1 MRTLS
6 TMRTRTQSTHH
17 SDPQASNPMVASQT
31 ERSIKRY
38 HRIHKEEQE
47 EAHHQTTNMFLSSL
61 ARVTATKL
69 PAAAAALASRAP
81 VAEAAVAR
89 YASRFLSSMPPYA
102 VDAPDGDH
110 DLEDVE
116 EHMDGVNRI
125 INTAAVTEDAD
136 AITKIHEAVFDTNL
150 FAVDAPD
157 GEHDLEDV
165 EEHLSGVDR
174 IIDEASLW
182 EEAEEVKEQQQLRE
196 ATFREQNKILEHDI

>member
-1 MRTLS
+1 
-6 TMRTRTQSTHH
+6 
-17 SDPQASNPMVASQT
+17 
-31 ERSIKRY
+31 
-38 HRIHKEEQE
+38 
-47 EAHHQTTNMFLSSL
+47 MFLSSL
-61 ARVTATKL
+61 ARATATRL
-69 PAAAAALASRAP
+69 PAAAASVAGRAP
-81 VAEAAVAR
+81 VAQAAVAR
-89 YASRFLSSMPPYA
+89 YASRFLGSTAPYA

-116 EHMDGVNRI
+116 EHMVEVNRI
-125 INTAAVTEDAD
+125 INVAAVTEDAD
-136 AITKIHEAVFDTNL
+136 AITKLHEAVFSTNL

-182 EEAEEVKEQQQLRE
+182 EEAEDVKEQQQLRE

>member
-1 MRTLS
+1 M
-6 TMRTRTQSTHH
+6 
-17 SDPQASNPMVASQT
+17 
-31 ERSIKRY
+31 
-38 HRIHKEEQE
+38 
-47 EAHHQTTNMFLSSL
+47 LSSL
-61 ARVTATKL
+61 ARATIRTTATRL
-69 PAAAAALASRAP
+69 PAAAASVAGRAL
-81 VAEAAVAR
+81 VAQAAVAR
-89 YASRFLSSMPPYA
+89 YASRFLSSTAPYA

-116 EHMDGVNRI
+116 EHMEGVNRI
-125 INTAAVTEDAD
+125 INVAAVTEDAD
-136 AITKIHEAVFDTNL
+136 AITKMHEAVFSTNL

-182 EEAEEVKEQQQLRE
+182 EEAEDVKEQQQLRE